1 MTLKIVIYVYE
12 GGGGG
17 GGGGGGE
24 EGKAVRKNNL
34 RISIK

>member
-12 GGGGG
+12 GGGG